1 MKKGLK
7 IIFFGTPDF
16 AIESLDSL
24 YNSYHELLCVVTS
37 SDKKSG
43 RGMKIN
49 LSEVKKYSIENDLKL
64 LQPQS
69 LNDEEFITE
78 LKQYQADLFVV
89 VAFKFLPDS
98 IINIPKYGSI
108 NIHPSI
114 LPKYRGSSPIQYALL
129 NGDNETG
136 VSLISL
142 NKRIDSG
149 AILAQKTFPLDKNAN
164 FGYLYE
170 KLSLLGSEMLIDTIK
185 KIKNN
190 SSTPIIQ
197 DETKKTLAPK
207 IRKGQYKI
215 DWNNSSWQIHNQ
227 IRAFDPFPGA
237 YGIFNNK
244 RIKLFGSLVEKENIS
259 NNTVS
264 GQLLLY
270 EDKLLIKVGSGL
282 ISVSHIQLE
291 GKNKVLS
298 KDFIKTLDQE
308 KYILE

>member
-1 MKKGLK
+1 MR
-7 IIFFGTPDF
+7 IVFFGNPDF
-16 AIESLDSL
+16 CFHPLISL
-24 YNSYHELLCVVTS
+24 YKSDNNLLSVVTNT
-37 SDKKSG
+37 DRKSG
-43 RGMKIN
+43 RGLKYTSSFVKQTALDLNIPIVETDN
-49 LSEVKKYSIENDLKL
+49 VSSEILYN
-64 LQPQS
+64 Q
-69 LNDEEFITE
+69 
-78 LKQYQADLFVV
+78 LKQLNADLFVV
-89 VAFKFLPDS
+89 VAFSILPDK
-98 IINIPKYGSI
+98 IINLPKYGSV
-108 NIHPSI
+108 NIHPSL